1 MNTITT
7 EQAKKVIL
15 NNDGK
20 IFGVS
25 FIKKDGT
32 HRNMTARLSVTKGV
46 KGVGYNFD
54 LSSFNLITAFD
65 MRKKAFRMI
74 NCNNLISLSSNKKKY
89 VISD

>member
-7 EQAKKVIL
+7 EQAKKIIL
-15 NNDGK
+15 NNDNK
-20 IFGVS
+20 IFGFS

-32 HRNMTARLSVTKGV
+32 HRLMTARLQVQKGV
-46 KGVGYNFD
+46 KGVGLKFD
-54 LSSFNLITAFD
+54 PFEHNLITAFD
-65 MRKKAFRMI
+65 MRKGAFRMI